1 VLADR
6 YVIEDLLTRD
16 GEAESWRAHD
26 KILARS
32 VVLQVVPSSSELA
45 ARLLD
50 SAKRASRVSDTR
62 ILQVLDAVDD
72 GELAY
77 VVREWASGQSLN
89 VVLNEGPLAARRAA
103 WLIREVAGAMVN
115 AHRHGIAHRRLSPEA
130 VVVTKSS
137 GVKLIGLGTAAA
149 LRGDGDAVTSG
160 SDGSD
165 SGASGDSGDSDA
177 PELDDVQDLGR
188 LLYACLTA
196 RWPGGKAAG
205 LPVAPTEHGRLLRP
219 RQVRAGVPR
228 SLDAI
233 CDRILAH
240 DSRYGPPITTVG
252 EVKDALIQILAEEG
266 LAATSAGVDL
276 SASSTPHSPQRVEPP
291 PALLYR
297 EGEGP
302 PTGEQPVAF
311 NGEQR
316 RSLGRTL
323 GWTALLVLIA
333 GAVLLAYL
341 IGQNGSNPASTGP
354 SATSP
359 GSGGTSGSASGS
371 DASPIAIVE
380 AHDFDPEQTGG
391 GAPEENPD
399 EVSNAF
405 DGDPSTAWT
414 TLTYSADSHF
424 GNLKSGVGL
433 ILDLGDVHTVTDV
446 DITLDGS
453 PTDLELRAAPE
464 DATSYPTGSA
474 DDYTVVKAIRGAG
487 SDADFDL
494 ASSPVTSRYLLVWI
508 TNLPPIDAAHWRAA
522 ISEIKVAGD

>member
-1 VLADR
+1 VGAHLVEPGSVLADR
-6 YVIEDLLTRD
+6 CVIEDLLTRE

-45 ARLLD
+45 GVLVD

-77 VVREWASGQSLN
+77 VVREWAKGQSLN
-89 VVLNEGPLAARRAA
+89 VVLSEGPLAARRAA
-103 WLIREVAGAMVN
+103 WLIREISGAMVN

-149 LRGDGDAVTSG
+149 LRGESG
-160 SDGSD
+160 SAAAD
-165 SGASGDSGDSDA
+165 AGDN

-196 RWPGGKAAG
+196 RWPGGDAAG

-228 SLDAI
+228 ALDAI

-240 DSRYGPPITTVG
+240 QSRYGPPITTVG
-252 EVKDALIQILAEEG
+252 EVKDALEEVLAEEG
-266 LAATSAGVDL
+266 MGTTSGAVDL
-276 SASSTPHSPQRVEPP
+276 SASSTPHSPHRVDPP
-291 PALLYR
+291 PAVFYR

-302 PTGEQPVAF
+302 PTGEQPTAL
-311 NGEQR
+311 NGESR

-323 GWTALLVLIA
+323 GWTALLLLIA

-341 IGQNGSNPASTGP
+341 IGQNGVGPTASGP
-354 SATSP
+354 STTP
-359 GSGGTSGSASGS
+359 GSSGTSGTQAVANPQLIPIS
-371 DASPIAIVE
+371 DAVS
-380 AHDFDPEQTGG
+380 FDPLPQGSG
-391 GAPEENPD
+391 DENPK
-399 EVSNAF
+399 EVPLAY
-405 DGDPSTAWT
+405 DDDPSTAWT
-414 TLTYSADSHF
+414 TKTYFDHPQL
-424 GNLKSGVGL
+424 GNQKDGVGL
-433 ILDLGDVHTVTDV
+433 VLDLGSVHTVSQV
-446 DITLDGS
+446 EVTLNGDG
-453 PTDLELRAAPE
+453 TDLELRAAPE
-464 DATSYPTGSA
+464 EDATSYPTESA
-474 DDYTVVKAIRGAG
+474 SQYNLVDTLTGQG
-487 SDADFDL
+487 TDAVFDL
-494 ASSPVTSRYLLVWI
+494 ADQPVSTRYVLVWL
-508 TNLPPIDAAHWRAA
+508 TSLPQVAAGRYEGSIA
-522 ISEIKVAGD
+522 EIAVSGD

>member
-1 VLADR
+1 LVEPGSVLADR

-32 VVLQVVPSSSELA
+32 VVLQVVPSASKLA

-50 SAKRASRVSDTR
+50 SAKRASRVGDTR

-137 GVKLIGLGTAAA
+137 GIKLIGLGTAAA
-149 LRGDGDAVTSG
+149 LRGEGDAGDGDT
-160 SDGSD
+160 
-165 SGASGDSGDSDA
+165 

-196 RWPGGKAAG
+196 RWPGGHAAG
-205 LPVAPTEHGRLLRP
+205 LPIAPTEHGRLLRP

-228 SLDAI
+228 ALDAI
-233 CDRILAH
+233 CDRILSH
-240 DSRYGPPITTVG
+240 QSRYGPPITTVG
-252 EVKDALIQILAEEG
+252 EVKDALVQVLVEEG
-266 LAATSAGVDL
+266 MAASSAGVDM
-276 SASSTPHSPQRVEPP
+276 SATSTPHSPRRAEPP

-302 PTGEQPVAF
+302 PTGDQPVAF
-311 NGEQR
+311 NGEHR
-316 RSLGRTL
+316 RSVGRTL
-323 GWTALLVLIA
+323 GWTALLLLIA

-341 IGQNGSNPASTGP
+341 IGQNGSNPAASESGST
-354 SATSP
+354 AP
-359 GSGGTSGSASGS
+359 GTDDTSGSSGVDS
-371 DASPIAIVE
+371 PGPIAIAA
-380 AHDFDPEQTGG
+380 AHDFDPTPGSDG
-391 GAPEENPD
+391 EENPD
-399 EVSNAF
+399 EVPNAY
-405 DGDPSTAWT
+405 DGDPATAWT
-414 TLTYSADSHF
+414 TVTYTTDSHL
-424 GNLKSGVGL
+424 GNLKPGVGL

-446 DITLDGS
+446 DVTLDGS
-453 PTDLELRAAPE
+453 PTDLELRAAA
-464 DATSYPTGSA
+464 DDVTSYPTDSA
-474 DDYTVVKAIRGAG
+474 DDYAVAETIRGAG

-494 ASSPVTSRYLLVWI
+494 SEDPVSTRYLLVWI
-508 TNLPPIDAAHWRAA
+508 TNLPPVDATHWRAA
-522 ISEIKVAGD
+522 IAEIKVAGE

>member
-1 VLADR
+1 LVEPGSVLADR
-6 YVIEDLLTRD
+6 YVIEDLLTRE

-26 KILARS
+26 KILSRS
-32 VVLQVVPSSSELA
+32 VVLQVVPSTSDFA
-45 ARLLD
+45 AALLD

-72 GELAY
+72 GEVVY

-89 VVLNEGPLAARRAA
+89 VVLSEGPLAARRAA
-103 WLIREVAGAMVN
+103 WLIREVSGAMVN

-137 GVKLIGLGTAAA
+137 GIKLIGLGTAAA
-149 LRGDGDAVTSG
+149 VRGETDSADGEN
-160 SDGSD
+160 
-165 SGASGDSGDSDA
+165 

-196 RWPGGKAAG
+196 RWPGGNAAG

-228 SLDAI
+228 ELDAI

-240 DSRYGPPITTVG
+240 QSRYGPPITTVG
-252 EVKDALIQILAEEG
+252 EVKDALIQLLAEEG
-266 LAATSAGVDL
+266 MGSTSTGVDM
-276 SASSTPHSPQRVEPP
+276 SNTSTPHSPRRAEPP

-302 PTGEQPVAF
+302 PTGDQPIAV
-311 NGEQR
+311 NGEPR

-323 GWTALLVLIA
+323 GWTALLLLIA

-341 IGQNGSNPASTGP
+341 IGQNGSNPAATDP
-354 SATSP
+354 TTSP
-359 GSGGTSGSASGS
+359 GSSGTSGTPGVSNPQ
-371 DASPIAIVE
+371 PIAIVV
-380 AHDFDPEQTGG
+380 AHDFDPSPGSDG
-391 GAPEENPD
+391 EENPA
-399 EVSNAF
+399 EVPNAY

-414 TLTYSADSHF
+414 TLTYERDSHL
-424 GNLKSGVGL
+424 GNLKPGVGL
-433 ILDLGDVHTVTDV
+433 ILDLGDVHTVSDV
-446 DITLDGS
+446 TVSLDGS

-464 DATSYPTGSA
+464 SDTEYPTDSQEE
-474 DDYTVVKAIRGAG
+474 YPVVKTLNGAG
-487 SDADFDL
+487 AEADFDL
-494 ASSPVTSRYLLVWI
+494 SDDPIKTRYLLVWL
-508 TNLPPIDAAHWRAA
+508 TNLPPTDDGRWRGA